1 MTHNNWLD
9 NKNQE
14 SVLVALAQEF
24 SDQVIQEFILGS
36 AIAPAIMAANVIQ
49 DKDDSILIDTHP
61 FIRRMKSS
69 SVCSPRL
76 YASDRNK
83 TDYLTRYGGWIVRGV
98 DPFGG
103 EFLSN
108 DNEREL
114 FRYLNGYYTGGPDSY
129 SIYCQTKPFKP
140 RVVKYLIH
148 EIEPQQF
155 NTIGELP
162 PVGTK
167 EFDKV
172 WDAIAKKFKLPLVD
186 FGKKGKIDFWDW
198 IDQNQLKEKFFVE
211 AKLAKYISPA
221 GMRVMPFFPRVPA
234 KPNYWQSILDDPSR
248 PISIT
253 EGPKK
258 TLSILSHTDYA
269 AIGIPGIYNWTD
281 IVLDE
286 NGEKI
291 IDGWY
296 FDSESQIQKPIYKK
310 RLKPEIARLTP
321 GRTFF
326 IAFDQDKK
334 HTTRVAVNSQ
344 IYKLAIA
351 LLEAG
356 AKEVLIVDWNPS
368 LGKGI
373 DDVAASGHNI
383 GEIFAEAIE
392 FRKWGAKHKKE
403 EEKAR
408 RRARIKHIKKNT
420 QGLRQFTQT
429 PQRVI
434 HKKYFTA
441 SDIPSP
447 EEAQFVGL
455 IGKMGTGKTSSI
467 VKALHSRGGRV
478 AAAAHLRSL
487 ASDLSGKSGLKLR
500 DSNSKSNVGYLK
512 GIVGCIASWDIIL
525 ELGEKKEHEE
535 FGTYDIYWLQEF
547 DQTMQQLLI
556 GSPCKNKREKLLR
569 GLSFAIEDVCKH
581 PWKQFIFESGT
592 LTDIEIE
599 RIKELIKQL
608 GHNQEVFIVHN
619 TYKTLTFD
627 IHTLEEEPGRSISR
641 GDLMQKIFDDISK
654 RNSIMVMTDAQKPDS
669 AFSTIRLEQHIKKH
683 CQKLKIKYKI
693 IRADSQT
700 LNQEGHEA
708 MGILQHLSEA
718 LAFWRREDPDSV
730 LIFICSPSVS
740 SGVSIEDP
748 EDLQLFSSVHLF
760 CRGVLD
766 ESHVRQMLSRYRTP
780 VPRFITVSNTAIG
793 SSWRGKSA
801 SERTKIQQELRNF
814 ANRYLSTEIPN
825 YKTRQARY
833 YLAHLFEFWANCYIE
848 REVEQA
854 GAYKEILL
862 EELTRDGHHIVY
874 DKWDGNK
881 HKKLLQTDIAIGKS
895 MTEQEIQAISTAN
908 PIAKEEFE
916 ALDKAHNITRDQ
928 QMQVEKE
935 KTRRWTEKESSP
947 TYQDIKLFR
956 DLTKKQRLVNRFAY
970 LHSDIVLLKEKKS
983 LVNAQFNN
991 KQTICP
997 WDIKYQQSSWDYIL
1011 NQSGLRRWLDSQ
1023 LDPDRSMSSE
1033 FVLRPSGLKEE
1044 VKVDRIYTNEDPELQ
1059 GIHRFLMEHAKQIEL
1074 MLGFSIGKSQSP
1086 RESIARMISR
1096 YGWGF
1101 ATVKRPRKADGSRQ
1115 REFILVDRL
1124 MSGDKD
1130 EIATMHS
1137 ILNSWK
1143 TAGDKL
1149 LEEHPEYNYQIECD
1163 RRSTKELEKL
1173 YWEMEQ
1179 AVGSSTGW
1187 MSRLQGTL
1195 TETREFLTSL
1205 PSRIWEQ
1212 FIARVNW
1219 KKTSSP
1225 DSNKPLAGT
1234 ALVSQVKSTVFELL
1248 GQVESLSQ
1256 GVTVFGP
1263 P

>member
-1 MTHNNWLD
+1 MTHNHWLD

-14 SVLVALAQEF
+14 SVLVALAQKF
-24 SDQVIQEFILGS
+24 SDQVIQEFISGS

-49 DKDDSILIDTHP
+49 DEDDSILIDTHP
-61 FIRRMKSS
+61 FIQRMKSS

-76 YASDRNK
+76 YASDRRK

-114 FRYLNGYYTGGPDSY
+114 FRYLNGYYTGGPDSE

-155 NTIGELP
+155 NSYGELP
-162 PVGTK
+162 PIGTK
-167 EFDKV
+167 EFDNV
-172 WDAIAKKFKLPLVD
+172 WDAIAKKFQLPIVD
-186 FGKKGKIDFWDW
+186 FVQKGKIDFWNWVDT
-198 IDQNQLKEKFFVE
+198 NQLKRKFFVE
-211 AKLAKYISPA
+211 AKVAKYISPA
-221 GMRVMPFFPRVPA
+221 GMRVMPFFPRVPN
-234 KPNYWQSILDDPSR
+234 KPNYWQAILDDPSR
-248 PISIT
+248 PIVLA

-258 TLSILSHTDYA
+258 TLSVLSNTDYA
-269 AIGIPGIYNWTD
+269 AFGIPGIYNWTD

-291 IDGWY
+291 LDGWY
-296 FDSESQIQKPIYKK
+296 FDSGSQTEKPIYKK

-321 GRTFF
+321 GRTFL

-334 HTTRVAVNSQ
+334 LTTKVAVDSQ

-383 GEIFAEAIE
+383 LEILESAIP
-392 FRKWGAKHKKE
+392 FKKWGAKHKKE
-403 EEKAR
+403 EAAAR
-408 RRARIKHIKKNT
+408 KRARIKHIKRNT

-429 PQRVI
+429 PHRLI
-434 HKKYFTA
+434 HKEYFTA
-441 SDIPSP
+441 LDIPSP
-447 EEAQFVGL
+447 ESAQFVGL

-467 VKALHSRGGRV
+467 VKALHSRNQRV

-500 DSNSKSNVGYLK
+500 DSHEKPKVEDLQ

-556 GSPCKNKREKLLR
+556 GSPCKKKREKLLR

-599 RIKELIKQL
+599 RLNKLIKQL
-608 GHNQEVFIVHN
+608 GYKQEIFIVQN
-619 TYKTLTFD
+619 TYQTLTFD
-627 IHTLEEEPGRSISR
+627 IHTLSEEPGRSISR
-641 GDLMQKIFDDISK
+641 GDLMQQIFDDIEK
-654 RNSIMVMTDAQKPDS
+654 RNSIMVMTDAQKPES
-669 AFSTIRLEQHIKKH
+669 TFSTIRLEQQLQKH
-683 CQKLKIKYKI
+683 CQKFNIKYKI

-708 MGILQHLSEA
+708 MGIIQHLSEA
-718 LAFWRREDPDSV
+718 LAFWRREDPDRV
-730 LIFICSPSVS
+730 LIFICSPSIC

-748 EDLQLFSSVHLF
+748 EDLQLFSGVYLF

-780 VPRFITVSNTAIG
+780 VPRFMTVSNTAVG

-801 SERTKIQQELRNF
+801 SVRTKIQQELRNF
-814 ANRYLSTEIPN
+814 ANRYLETEIPN
-825 YKTRQARY
+825 YETRASRY

-862 EELTRDGHHIVY
+862 EELINDGHRIVY
-874 DKWDGNK
+874 DKWDGNQ
-881 HKKLLQTDIAIGKS
+881 HEKLIETDIAIGKS
-895 MTEQEIQAISTAN
+895 MTEQEIQTISTA
-908 PIAKEEFE
+908 PALTDEEFE
-916 ALDKAHNITRDQ
+916 ALNQAQKLTRSQ
-928 QMQVEKE
+928 QLQVKKE

-947 TYQDIKLFR
+947 TYLDIKLFR
-956 DLTKKQRLVNRFAY
+956 DREKKQRLANRFAY
-970 LHSDIVLLKEKKS
+970 LHPDIVLLKEKFS

-997 WDIKYQQSSWDYIL
+997 WDITYKQSSWNYIL
-1011 NQSGLRRWLDSQ
+1011 NQSGLKKWLDKQ
-1023 LDPDRSMSSE
+1023 GDPDRNTSSE
-1033 FVLRPSGLKEE
+1033 FGVRSSELKEI
-1044 VKVDRIYTNEDPELQ
+1044 KGDRIYTKDDPELQ
-1059 GIHRFLMEHAKQIEL
+1059 AIHRFLMKHAKQIEL

-1101 ATVKRPRKADGSRQ
+1101 ATVKRPRKADGSRP
-1115 REFILVDRL
+1115 REFTLVDRL

-1143 TAGDKL
+1143 AAGNKL

-1179 AVGSSTGW
+1179 AVGSGTGP
-1187 MSRLQGTL
+1187 MNRLQGKL
-1195 TETREFLTSL
+1195 AETKSFLTSL

-1219 KKTSSP
+1219 KKTSES
-1225 DSNKPLAGT
+1225 DKPLT
-1234 ALVSQVKSTVFELL
+1234 SMTLVSQVKSTVFELL
-1248 GQVESLSQ
+1248 KQVESLSL
-1256 GVTVFGP
+1256 GITV
-1263 P
+1263 